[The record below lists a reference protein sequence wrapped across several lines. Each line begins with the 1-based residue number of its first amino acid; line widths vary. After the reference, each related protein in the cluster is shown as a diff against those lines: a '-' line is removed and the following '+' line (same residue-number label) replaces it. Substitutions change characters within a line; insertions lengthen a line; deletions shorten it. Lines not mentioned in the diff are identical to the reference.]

1 MNFKQLYYFTVVAE
15 AGSIS
20 AAAARLGLS
29 QPPLSRQL
37 AQLEESLKTP
47 LFTRTAHGIQL
58 TDAGRVLYYRAKD
71 ILSMMEAAALEVR
84 SFHGGFRGILKI
96 GCISSSG
103 ILITRLMEAFI
114 KQYPLITIDLY
125 EGNTYETIEKLK
137 NGLVECAII
146 RTPFNSDG
154 LDCIYG
160 PEEFLMAVGR
170 PEFFKKESGFSA
182 AGSDG
187 ISKDAQSAAKSV
199 SDTSAAEGGSK
210 SCSEEKSSGRQKGIF
225 LADLYGKPLI
235 YYRRFENII
244 ANAFSNAGLRP
255 TILCKNDD
263 ARTSLQWATAGL
275 GIALVPENI
284 SRLADNDGLEA
295 HPILC
300 EETVTRM
307 TAVCQSGNKNLSKTA
322 QNFLDV
328 FRKLQASPQS
338 AGSQGL

>member
-1 MNFKQLYYFTVVAE
+1 MTMNFKQLYYFTVVAE

-20 AAAARLGLS
+20 AAAAQLGLS

-37 AQLEESLKTP
+37 AQLEETLDTP
-47 LFTRTAHGIQL
+47 LFTRNAHGIQL
-58 TDAGRVLYYRAKD
+58 TGAGQLLYYRAKD
-71 ILSMMEAAALEVR
+71 ILSMIDATALEVR
-84 SFHGGFRGILKI
+84 SFHGGLSGTLKI

-103 ILITRLMEAFI
+103 ILMTQLMDAFI
-114 KQYPLITIDLY
+114 KQYPLITVDLY

-137 NGLVECAII
+137 NGLIECAVI
-146 RTPFNSDG
+146 RTPFNPDG
-154 LDCIYG
+154 LECIYG
-160 PEEFLMAVGR
+160 PEEFLMAVGQ
-170 PEFFKKESGFSA
+170 PEFFRKERAISGSSEQTYTHTLTA
-182 AGSDG
+182 PAG
-187 ISKDAQSAAKSV
+187 
-199 SDTSAAEGGSK
+199 EGGI
-210 SCSEEKSSGRQKGIF
+210 R

-244 ANAFSNAGLRP
+244 ASAFSNAGLRP

-284 SRLADNDGLEA
+284 SRLAQNDGLEA

-307 TAVCQSGNKNLSKTA
+307 TAVCQSGSKNLSKTA
-322 QNFLDV
+322 QNFLNV
-328 FRKLQASPQS
+328 FKELQASP
-338 AGSQGL
+338 LLK